1 MWLHAL
7 NQFGTPIFSW
17 SGTPI
22 KQELI
27 SYVDLSRGT
36 FKAQTVAFVARP
48 FDYTTILS
56 LNFELWSATCST
68 STKTWKRH
76 TLGNRNEAI
85 DFEILLASWALIYF
99 WTLYE
104 LIYVT
109 CLRFCGRLRWSVGCE
124 RALCLLQNVCTAYHL
139 RSAILPK
146 SNCDS
151 HLSAESCSRTDSTGI
166 TFSRE
171 RKLSGQRAV
180 LLAGDSFMQVYSD
193 YH

>member
-1 MWLHAL
+1 MHSISSALLYLVEVELQSNKSLYHTWTSQEAHSRRKQLHL
-7 NQFGTPIFSW
+7 
-17 SGTPI
+17 
-22 KQELI
+22 L
-27 SYVDLSRGT
+27 
-36 FKAQTVAFVARP
+36 RP

-124 RALCLLQNVCTAYHL
+124 RALYLLQNVCTAYHL